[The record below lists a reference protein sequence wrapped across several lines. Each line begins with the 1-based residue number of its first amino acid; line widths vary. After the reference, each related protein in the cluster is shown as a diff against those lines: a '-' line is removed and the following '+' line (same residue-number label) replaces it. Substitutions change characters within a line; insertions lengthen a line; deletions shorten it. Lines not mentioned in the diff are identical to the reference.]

1 MCSVRIRERTHLV
14 DKEATRQT
22 LKQLLQDAMRALPS
36 FSPFLERSRKLLSKI
51 NLWLQH
57 RTLPRLQDMVE
68 SVQHLSR
75 LDHLSGILE
84 SIPNRQMD
92 PHSRKSLLNM
102 IRKLA
107 RYRDAARYLC
117 RTAKKFAIVRRMEMQ
132 IVTLPQDGFQ
142 ATPSLANA
150 EQTSTFSGV
159 QLTKKQRKQF
169 TQCLRILAVSE
180 AEAFRRITERKSG
193 IMSKGKVHAEIQLIH
208 HFETPRSQ
216 PPPRV
221 ICSSKDACFL
231 CNAFIAMHGKFYTP
245 RCHGRLYPNW
255 RLPVFTP
262 KRDLDQRFINA
273 LNNVIQ
279 QSLRITLQRQK
290 KITNQ
295 YPLESTVP
303 TISLSNSTL
312 VDSEAGAVDGT
323 VGSELQ
329 TTGNILESPGFGGVT
344 PKEQVPADQPYEE
357 QCQPAHQRA
366 ETVPIHVHSATP
378 RAKRVSLPFGKQVAV
393 TVQANASSVLY
404 EAWPL
409 ILQIEYSVQT
419 PDRDTQRTLKC
430 RLERLREDDAEAVRI
445 TQNATTLDGDLLQE
459 GLTVRPKDFQNFYIS
474 ARGTLLRV
482 SVL

>member
-1 MCSVRIRERTHLV
+1 
-14 DKEATRQT
+14 
-22 LKQLLQDAMRALPS
+22 
-36 FSPFLERSRKLLSKI
+36 
-51 NLWLQH
+51 
-57 RTLPRLQDMVE
+57 
-68 SVQHLSR
+68 
-75 LDHLSGILE
+75 
-84 SIPNRQMD
+84 
-92 PHSRKSLLNM
+92 
-102 IRKLA
+102 
-107 RYRDAARYLC
+107 
-117 RTAKKFAIVRRMEMQ
+117 
-132 IVTLPQDGFQ
+132 
-142 ATPSLANA
+142 
-150 EQTSTFSGV
+150 
-159 QLTKKQRKQF
+159 
-169 TQCLRILAVSE
+169 
-180 AEAFRRITERKSG
+180 
-193 IMSKGKVHAEIQLIH
+193 
-208 HFETPRSQ
+208 
-216 PPPRV
+216 
-221 ICSSKDACFL
+221 
-231 CNAFIAMHGKFYTP
+231 MHGKFYTP

-445 TQNATTLDGDLLQE
+445 TQNATILDGDLLQE
-459 GLTVRPKDFQNFYIS
+459 GLTVRAKDFQNFYIS